1 MFLEI
6 LMGIGCLI
14 LGGAALFLILMV
26 LFLAFLLV
34 LWIVT
39 LIPRIIIGLIDEGSF
54 DVNYGFEEMVDD
66 MLNIDIGFIFIF

>member
-14 LGGAALFLILMV
+14 LGGAALFLVLMV
-26 LFLAFLLV
+26 LLFGFLLV

-39 LIPRIIIGLIDEGSF
+39 LIPRIIIGLIDEGTF
-54 DVNYGFEEMVDD
+54 DVNYGFEEMVED
-66 MLNIDIGFIFIF
+66 MFNIDIGFIFIF